1 MTELK
6 DELLVA
12 YVDGQLAK
20 DQSTAIERVLEED
33 QIAAQRVQALKA
45 AHTHLES
52 AFDAMMA
59 DNPLPPPVTS
69 SEITAEPAIPRR
81 RRTVGSILRRSI
93 AFAWVGFGCLIGG
106 AAAGF
111 ILYDQIAAEPYQTVI
126 VMPPEPTKPAEAISA
141 PQPAVSEPA
150 PSTWEEDVARAQSL
164 LSRDTFSISL
174 LGEGNADL
182 VGFRIANVF
191 GKEFKIPDLSAQ
203 DLVFQRAQML
213 RRDGV
218 PFAQVAYLPETGV
231 PLALYAKA
239 SKDVSQPIRIREI
252 DGMSL
257 AAWTHGGLS
266 MLLAGNLSDDKLRS
280 VAHAINEQLTGT
292 SPAVGD
298 TGVPT
303 SPVIQDTAADSQEH
317 AVQSP
322 NE

>member
-33 QIAAQRVQALKA
+33 QVAAQRVLALKA

-59 DNPLPPPVTS
+59 GNPSPPPVTS
-69 SEITAEPAIPRR
+69 SEIIAEPAIPRR

-93 AFAWVGFGCLIGG
+93 AFAWDGSGCLIGG
-106 AAAGF
+106 AAAGY

-126 VMPPEPTKPAEAISA
+126 VMPPEPTKPVEATTA
-141 PQPAVSEPA
+141 PQSAVSKQA
-150 PSTWEEDVARAQSL
+150 PSSWEDDVARAQTL
-164 LSRDTFSISL
+164 LSRDTFSVSL

-182 VGFRIANVF
+182 VGFKIANVF
-191 GKEFKIPDLSAQ
+191 GKEFKIPDLSAL

-213 RRDGV
+213 QRDGV
-218 PFAQVAYLPETGV
+218 PIAQVAYLPETGV

-239 SKDVSQPIRIREI
+239 STDVSQPIRIREV

-266 MLLAGNLSDDKLRS
+266 MLLAGQLSDDQLRA
-280 VAHAINEQLTGT
+280 VAHAINEQLTGA
-292 SPAVGD
+292 SPVTGD

-303 SPVIQDTAADSQEH
+303 SPVIQDTAAELREH

-322 NE
+322 EE